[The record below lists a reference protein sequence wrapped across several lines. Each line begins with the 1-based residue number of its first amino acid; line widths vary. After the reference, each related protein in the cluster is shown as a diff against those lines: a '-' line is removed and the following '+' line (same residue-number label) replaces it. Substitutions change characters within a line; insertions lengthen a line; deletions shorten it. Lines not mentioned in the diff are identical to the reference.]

1 MKSDLKLES
10 QIEAVL
16 FWKAESVSIKK
27 LSSILNKDENEI
39 NEAITKLEESLL
51 GRGLCLIRLDNEIS
65 LTTSANSSEIIIK
78 LTKDEMMRDLGKA
91 GLETISIILYQGP
104 ISRAE
109 IDYIRGVNSQF
120 ILRNLLIRGLI
131 EKVDN
136 PKDQRISLYK
146 TTVDLMSYLGI
157 SKLSDLPEFD
167 SVRADIENFKNTK
180 EAENAGETQEIK
192 S

>member
-10 QIEAVL
+10 QIEAIL
-16 FWKAESVSIKK
+16 FWKAEPVSIKK
-27 LSSILNKDENEI
+27 LSTILNRDENEI
-39 NEAITKLEESLL
+39 NDAVTKLEESLL
-51 GRGLCLIRLDNEIS
+51 GRGLCLIRLDNDIS
-65 LTTSANSSEIIIK
+65 LTTSANSSEIIMQ

-136 PKDQRISLYK
+136 PKDQRVSLYK
-146 TTVDLMSYLGI
+146 ATIDLMSYLGI
-157 SKLSDLPEFD
+157 SKLSDLPEFE
-167 SVRADIENFKNTK
+167 SVRADIDSFKNAK
-180 EAENAGETQEIK
+180 ENEEIAK